1 MVRLYAMS
9 HLFFPADNSGERRSG
24 QAMLEY
30 VLVFVALLGLV
41 AVLSLF
47 LYAVKTQSDRT
58 MDLVG
63 SEYP

>member
-1 MVRLYAMS
+1 MLNLCVQ
-9 HLFFPADNSGERRSG
+9 ADGGGGRQSG

-30 VLVFVALLGLV
+30 VMVFVALLGLV

-47 LYAVKTQSDRT
+47 LYAVKIQSNRT
-58 MDLVG
+58 MDLVA

>member
-1 MVRLYAMS
+1 MLRVMLNLCFQATGGS
-9 HLFFPADNSGERRSG
+9 ERRSG

-30 VLVFVALLGLV
+30 VMVFVALLGLV

-47 LYAVKTQSDRT
+47 LYAVKTQSNRT
-58 MDLVG
+58 MDLIA